1 MSLETKSH
9 CAPSMHVF
17 RLVLEDGLARPNQAA
32 PTEIAAHAMPLLR
45 QGIGLSDL
53 YATVVSALAEI
64 SPNRL
69 PSSPEERLAQ
79 AVMTEISELAPRVSD
94 PIASGL
100 SPAQEELVR
109 LRARV
114 AALESERKHL
124 LRRHQDQT
132 AITRALTHDIASPV
146 NSAVQAL
153 GFFLEDNAHTDVDLA
168 DIVATIGVLTRV
180 KRTVA
185 DIARFSV
192 AAEMEQEP
200 QRVSLDEVVH
210 AVLEESSDE
219 GGSPRRGVSVGPLPC
234 VTGTRAQLTMLFRS
248 LIQNALTYHAPEAM
262 PEVSIRQVPAGVSCV
277 VIEVTDNGI
286 GIAPKFH
293 GRIFEM
299 FERLHAQDEYP
310 GAGLGLA
317 LCQRIA
323 TSHGGWIAVRS
334 ELGAGATF
342 QVGLRR

>member
-1 MSLETKSH
+1 MR
-9 CAPSMHVF
+9 VF
-17 RLVLEDGLARPNQAA
+17 RLVLEDGLARPSQAA
-32 PTEIAAHAMPLLR
+32 PAEIAAHAVPLLR

-53 YATVVSALAEI
+53 YATVVRALAEI

-79 AVMTEISELAPRVSD
+79 AVMTEISALAHRVSD
-94 PIASGL
+94 PVATGGT
-100 SPAQEELVR
+100 PAQEELVR

-114 AALESERKHL
+114 AALESAQKHL
-124 LRRHQDQT
+124 LQRHEDQT

-153 GFFLEDNAHTDVDLA
+153 GFFLEDNAHTDIDMA
-168 DIVATIGVLTRV
+168 DILATIDVLTRV

-185 DIARFSV
+185 DISRFSI
-192 AAEMEQEP
+192 AAEMAQAP
-200 QRVSLDEVVH
+200 QRVSLNDVVD
-210 AVLEESSDE
+210 AVLDDDVGEN
-219 GGSPRRGVSVGPLPC
+219 GLARRAVSVGPLPV
-234 VTGTRAQLTMLFRS
+234 VTGTVAQLKVLFRC
-248 LIQNALTYHAPEAM
+248 LIQNALTYHAPETT
-262 PEVSIRQVPAGVSCV
+262 PDVSIQQVPAGASLGV
-277 VIEVTDNGI
+277 VEVTDNGI

-293 GRIFEM
+293 ARIFEM
-299 FERLHAQDEYP
+299 FERLHPQDAYP

-323 TSHGGWIAVRS
+323 TAHGGWISVRS